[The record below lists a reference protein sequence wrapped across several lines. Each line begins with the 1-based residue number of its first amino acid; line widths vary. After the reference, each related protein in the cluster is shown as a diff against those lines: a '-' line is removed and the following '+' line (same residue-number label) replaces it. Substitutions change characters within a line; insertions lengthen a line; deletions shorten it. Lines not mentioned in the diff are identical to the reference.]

1 MSTATS
7 TPSTGAEIRD
17 ARRTVSLP
25 LCDLHYAEIGAGPP
39 LVLVPATMSALDDW
53 IGLAA
58 FMGQRFRVFFF
69 ELPGHGKSSPL
80 AEYSNEQV
88 ARVVTDLMDHLKI
101 DRFSLM
107 GFSFGGLLALTA
119 LTTLSSRV
127 DKVIFISP
135 LVDSAALRFHQLNR
149 LFMRSLVAAAQN
161 PGLQKWGHQTLQ
173 SELGSAFWAQFA
185 VRMGNIEHYD
195 ILKENL
201 QATSLSTL
209 QTLAG
214 QLREIFNTHHFVGAR
229 FNQPCYFAMS
239 VIDPLIDF
247 SFTSEALKRMFPSVE
262 EIRLHLPY
270 HRPRVLPTLEY
281 LNETYPHLLDVIA

>member
-1 MSTATS
+1 MS
-7 TPSTGAEIRD
+7 E
-17 ARRTVSLP
+17 
-25 LCDLHYAEIGAGPP
+25 
-39 LVLVPATMSALDDW
+39 LDDW

-80 AEYSNEQV
+80 ADYSNEQV
-88 ARVVTDLMDHLKI
+88 ARVVTDLMDHLNL

-119 LTTLSSRV
+119 LNLLSPRI

-135 LVDSAALRFHQLNR
+135 LVDSAALRFHQLNK
-149 LFMRSLVAAAQN
+149 LLIRSMVAAAQN
-161 PGLQKWGHQTLQ
+161 SRLQEWGHQTLQ
-173 SELGSAFWAQFA
+173 SNLGSTFWAQFA
-185 VRMGNIEHYD
+185 VKVANIEHFD
-195 ILKENL
+195 ILKANL
-201 QATSLSTL
+201 QATSLATI

-214 QLREIFNTHHFVGAR
+214 QLREIFNSHHFVEAR
-229 FNQPCYFAMS
+229 FTQPCYFAMS

-247 SFTSEALKRMFPSVE
+247 SFTSAALKRMFPSIE
-262 EIRLHLPY
+262 EIRLYLPY

-281 LNETYPHLLDVIA
+281 LNQTYPHLLDIIA